1 MFWKKYTLFIVGCLS
16 SMIGLTQDIT
26 IRGIVSDLQNTP
38 IAAAKVVE
46 ITKMNGTFTDENGRF
61 ELIVEKGENIIE
73 VRSIDHKTQRLVI
86 NISKDTSLSI
96 QLETIAG
103 LQELSEV
110 VVSGIGRDQNIQS
123 TKIGNI
129 QLEMKEIRSLPAF
142 MGEYDIIRTLQF
154 MPGVQSASEGTQGLY
169 VRGGGPEQNLVLLD
183 GTHVYNATHLFGFFS
198 VFNAD
203 AIQDVELTKVGMP
216 AQYGGRISSV
226 LDIRSRQGGREK
238 IGIQGGI
245 GLLSSRVA
253 VDGPF
258 ANGKGD
264 FLVAGRRTYLDLL
277 LTPFI
282 PEESGF
288 AGTGYYFYDLNA
300 NLNYKINDNNKISI
314 SSYLGEDEFSFRTDS
329 ENFSV
334 DMPWGNAIANVRW
347 RSILSDQTLLNV
359 SAGISD
365 YQFEFLSFQD
375 QFEVGLSSGI
385 RDYIF
390 KADVSHSFS
399 PRHQM
404 RFGGEYI
411 YHRFTPIAVSANQGD
426 VEFDT
431 GEGQVLFSHESALF
445 VTSTFDWSER
455 FKTDIGYRHSFYHFV
470 GPFTRYI
477 ASPIGFQQ
485 DSIFYEN
492 GELIKAYHFAEPRFS
507 ARYLINSKSA
517 IKAGWNYNAQYVHL
531 ANISTVSLPTDI
543 WFPTTDI
550 AGPQHG
556 WQAALGYFRN
566 FLDNSIETS
575 VEVYY
580 KHMNNVVEFKDGA
593 LPQDNTQD
601 NTDNL
606 LTLGQGYSYGAEFF
620 IRKNFGLWTG
630 WLGYTL
636 SRTERRFEDI
646 NDGNFFPARH
656 DRRHDFSAV
665 MSYRLNDNWT
675 FGLSMVYATG
685 NAITLPNSWYLHN
698 GDVQF
703 EFGDRNMTR
712 MPAYHRLDL
721 SATWFDKPTKDF
733 TDPITGIT
741 MQVQKKWRHSVN
753 FSIYNVYNRQ
763 NPFFLFVQN
772 DGSLVDNNFNISL
785 QQVALFPILPSI
797 TWNFE
802 F

>member
-1 MFWKKYTLFIVGCLS
+1 MFREKHILFIFGLFYS
-16 SMIGLTQDIT
+16 LLALTQDINLT
-26 IRGIVSDLQNTP
+26 GVVLDEHSKPIVAVKVIDLSTM
-38 IAAAKVVE
+38 
-46 ITKMNGTFTDENGRF
+46 TGTYTDEDGFFKLDLKNGKHLI
-61 ELIVEKGENIIE
+61 EL
-73 VRSIDHKTQRLVI
+73 RLIDYKLIRTEI
-86 NISKDTSLSI
+86 NINQDTTI
-96 QLETIAG
+96 QFIMESVEG
-103 LQELSEV
+103 LQELSEI
-110 VVSGIGRDQNIQS
+110 VVSGVGKDQNIKS
-123 TKIGNI
+123 TKIGNV
-129 QLEMKEIRSLPAF
+129 QLEMKDIKNLPAF
-142 MGEYDIIRTLQF
+142 MGEYDIIRTLQL

-203 AIQDVELTKVGMP
+203 AIDDVELTKVGMP
-216 AQYGGRISSV
+216 AQFGGRISSV
-226 LDIRSRQGGREK
+226 LDVRSRQGGKEK
-238 IGIQGGI
+238 VGVQGGI
-245 GLLSSRVA
+245 GLLSSRIA

-258 ANGKGD
+258 DNGNGD
-264 FLVAGRRTYLDLL
+264 YLIAGRRTYLDIL

-282 PEESGF
+282 PEENSF
-288 AGTGYYFYDLNA
+288 AGTGYYFYDINA
-300 NLNYKINDNNKISI
+300 NANYKINKNNKISI
-314 SSYLGEDEFSFRTDS
+314 STYLGEDEFSFRTDS
-329 ENFSV
+329 ENLSV

-347 RSILSDQTLLNV
+347 KSILSDKSLLNV

-385 RDYIF
+385 RDYVF
-390 KADVSHSFS
+390 KGELLHNFS
-399 PRHQM
+399 PRHQV
-404 RFGGEYI
+404 RFGTEYI
-411 YHRFTPIAVSANQGD
+411 YHRFTPISVSANQGE

-431 GEGQVLFSHESALF
+431 GKGQILFSHESALF
-445 VTSTFDWSER
+445 VTSTYDWSEQ
-455 FKTDIGYRHSFYHFV
+455 FKTDIGYRHSFYHFM

-477 ASPIGFQQ
+477 SSPIGFQQ
-485 DSIFYEN
+485 DSIVYGN
-492 GELIKAYHFAEPRFS
+492 GELIKAYNYAEPRFS
-507 ARYLINSKSA
+507 ARYLINNRSA

-531 ANISTVSLPTDI
+531 ANLSTVSLPTDI
-543 WFPTTDI
+543 WFPATDV
-550 AGPQHG
+550 AAPQHG

-566 FLDNSIETS
+566 FMDNNIETS
-575 VEVYY
+575 VELYY
-580 KHMNNVVEFKDGA
+580 KHMNNVVEFQDGA

-606 LTLGQGYSYGAEFF
+606 LTQGTGYSYGAEFF

-636 SRTERRFEDI
+636 SRTERRFNDI

-665 MSYRLNDNWT
+665 MSYKWNDNWT

-685 NAITLPNSWYLHN
+685 NAITLPNSWYMHN

-712 MPAYHRLDL
+712 MPSYHRLDL
-721 SATWFDKPTKDF
+721 SATWYDKPFKEF
-733 TDPITGIT
+733 TDPVTGIT
-741 MQVQKKWRHSVN
+741 TKVQKKWRHSIN

-763 NPFFLFVQN
+763 NPFFLYVEN
-772 DGSLVDNNFNISL
+772 DGSLAENNFNISL
-785 QQVALFPILPSI
+785 QQVALFPILPSV